1 MQRICLIVLS
11 VAIIAVGC
19 SERRAGRRV
28 EVDNTPRD
36 RVVQDG
42 PVKDDP
48 IKDKN
53 GKGSDPLQP
62 VKNPPKDE
70 VLAKL
75 PELTTE
81 EKYEAALARATDLV
95 AEQKYEKALEVL
107 TEAQKLKDTGAVQR
121 EIYRIEA
128 ILAGR
133 EAASKALADVKAILQ
148 DGKPEEAA
156 RLATEALGQFG
167 GSDVAEALARLQ
179 QQAEAE
185 LNAAITTAATKAQ
198 RVNQL
203 RRSAAEALRE
213 EIPNLRAA
221 TVALEQAQALEPTE
235 EMARQLDDLREKLR
249 IYDENRQRAQALR
262 RDPLR
267 LPEAIEAL
275 ETSRKVWPTVQ
286 VRQELD
292 EFRLLQARRRDRLS
306 VAPFEIRA
314 DLGFPA
320 AGQTIADEL
329 LPHFKARF
337 DLVERAQL
345 ARLADEMKLE
355 SNAFFDNTEDRREL
369 GRLAKIRYL
378 VVGSVSPL
386 GGITVQARLV
396 EVETGLIVQTGRITA
411 ANLDELLP
419 RLKQLAVLLQ
429 MSDEQKAAY
438 EAEIQRTIRPVET
451 VSAQAVNWNELPPPP
466 PPPPEEA
473 IVAAPPVVTISPAP
487 IARGGIVL
495 EDFNR
500 LPPLVLTPL
509 APPSPPPVLAVALEA
524 YPERRNRLL
533 RLSLELGDRL
543 FRRGRIRDAQRHFS
557 LALSLAGPRREIELR
572 LDACRGLVAPIA
584 PPVVVVPP
592 PVVVSPPPVVIGPPP
607 VVVAPPPPVVI
618 VAPVRPR
625 MAIFGFVPGRADL
638 VPPATTDLLAEQLAW
653 YMGGSYE
660 IIDRGEVSWYMG
672 RLGLTMREVLTD
684 PVARR
689 CLAQALNARFFV
701 FGTLRETASFDVDTH
716 LFDAETNQRTGTA
729 SIHVKDTNEL
739 KLRLGE
745 LARQLG
751 AKPDEKKV
759 LAANGAQS
767 EKYLNE
773 ARAALTKADYAT
785 ALATANEGLKRMPDS
800 VALRSLAAQARTQL
814 DRANAEAARAAE
826 ARKQA
831 AALEAARKKQQE
843 LALAAAEARA
853 KAEAAAKAR
862 SEAEKKAQEDR
873 RVKAAQSLR
882 AQAQAASAKGNHSE
896 AVRLLQSA
904 TALHPSDALFK
915 ELAQARAAEAEQK
928 KAASEAAQKA
938 AAEKAAKER
947 AEAQARLE
955 EARKKREAA
964 EKAAR
969 EAKHAQ
975 DKITSDALLKQAQ
988 DAFANKEFA
997 KAIELANSSRRV
1009 LANPQAEKLARDA
1022 QNELA
1027 LAKASA
1033 AERAKLAEEQKKRE
1047 AAEAEI
1053 RKNREAYTKALTL
1066 AHKLV
1071 QDGKLDQAEKEYL
1084 AAQKLFKTPEVQE
1097 GLRAVSVLRKQR
1109 AAAEEAA
1116 KKAKEAE
1123 AQRETRLKSLLATAS
1138 AAAKKG
1144 EFANAVKAYREAN
1157 TLKPNDVEILSGLSR
1172 AEADLQRQQE
1182 AQARAEELKKAKA
1195 AAAALITQG
1204 KQRLAAKQPKE
1215 AAELFRRALI
1225 QDASNAE
1232 ARSLLAQAE
1241 KQMPP
1246 LVDPAAKKRKEDFDL
1261 AMSAGQAALKKGNY
1275 TGAINAFREAL
1286 RLLPDDASATKALA
1300 DAQRAEKTAWYNNAM
1315 QRGAEA
1321 LKAKRFKEAFEAY
1334 DEALKSRPGD
1344 AKAIE
1349 GKRAAQMGLMP
1360 PKPEPLP
1367 KPDPKKQ
1374 AHDKALAAAL
1384 QALKAGQRAEALK
1397 QVNAALAALPDST
1410 QAATLK
1416 AEIERQMNEAQYAAF
1431 MKQAA
1436 EAMTKKQYRN
1446 AIVAYDEALK
1456 RKPKDPEASK
1466 GRAAAEAALKMP
1478 PPKPDP
1484 MPKPKPDPL
1493 PNPKVDP
1500 KPKPPELPADYIK
1513 DLTQAETLEK
1523 AKQYA
1528 KALPLYQ
1535 SALQRVAN
1543 DGGQS
1548 AAQARAW
1555 AGIGRSHHFLKQYAE
1570 AVRAYEE
1577 VLKRRPDDNAIK
1589 DALNRAKMKK

>member
-1 MQRICLIVLS
+1 MQRICFVVLS
-11 VAIIAVGC
+11 VAILTLGC
-19 SERRAGRRV
+19 SEKPPRPRV
-28 EVDNTPRD
+28 AVDNNDRD
-36 RVVQDG
+36 LL
-42 PVKDDP
+42 VKNDKV
-48 IKDKN
+48 KDKN
-53 GKGSDPLQP
+53 AKGIDPLP
-62 VKNPPKDE
+62 VKNPPRDE

-75 PELTTE
+75 PELTPDE
-81 EKYEAALARATDLV
+81 QYEAALARATDFV
-95 AEQKYEKALEVL
+95 AEQKYQKALDAL
-107 TEAQKLKDTGAVQR
+107 TEAQKIKDTGAVQR

-133 EAASKALADVKAILQ
+133 EAATKALSDVKGILA

-156 RLATEALGQFG
+156 RLASEALSQFG

-185 LNAAITTAATKAQ
+185 LNAAISSAASRTQ

-203 RRSAAEALRE
+203 RRSAADALRE
-213 EIPNLRAA
+213 EVPNLRAA
-221 TVALEQAQALEPTE
+221 AVALEQAQALEPADDI
-235 EMARQLDDLREKLR
+235 ARQLDDLREKIR
-249 IYDENRQRAQALR
+249 IYDENRQRASQLR

-267 LPEAIEAL
+267 LPEAIQAL
-275 ETSRKVWPTVQ
+275 ETCQNVWPTVQ
-286 VRQELD
+286 IRQELD
-292 EFRLLQARRRDRLS
+292 EFRLLLHRRRDRLA
-306 VAPFEIRA
+306 VAPFEVRA

-320 AGQTIADEL
+320 AGQTIAEEL

-345 ARLADEMKLE
+345 ARLADELKLE
-355 SNAFFDNTEDRREL
+355 ANAFFDNTEERREL

-386 GGITVQARLV
+386 GGFTVQARLV

-429 MSDEQKAAY
+429 MNDEQKAAY
-438 EAEIQRTIRPVET
+438 EAELQRAVQPVET
-451 VSAQAVNWNELPPPP
+451 VSARAVDWNELPPPP
-466 PPPPEEA
+466 PPPQEEA
-473 IVAAPPVVTISPAP
+473 IVPPAPLVTVSPAP
-487 IARGGIVL
+487 IPRGGIAL

-500 LPPLVLTPL
+500 LPPPVLVTPL
-509 APPSPPPVLAVALEA
+509 APPPPPPVLGVALEA

-533 RLSLELGDRL
+533 RLSLELGDGL
-543 FRRGRIRDAQRHFS
+543 FRRRRFREAQRHFA

-572 LDACRGLVAPIA
+572 LDACRRFA
-584 PPVVVVPP
+584 
-592 PVVVSPPPVVIGPPP
+592 PP
-607 VVVAPPPPVVI
+607 VVVAPPPVVIAPPPVVVTPAPI
-618 VAPVRPR
+618 VVAPPPPPVVLVAPLRPR
-625 MAIFGFVPGRADL
+625 MAIFGFVPGRPDL

-660 IIDRGEVSWYMG
+660 IIDRGEVCWYMG

-684 PVARR
+684 PLARR

-701 FGTLRETASFDVDTH
+701 FGTLQETASFNVDTH

-773 ARAALTKADYAT
+773 ARAALAKSDYAK
-785 ALATANEGLKRMPDS
+785 ALASANEGLKLLPDS
-800 VALRSLAAQARTQL
+800 VALRSLATQARTQL
-814 DRANAEAARAAE
+814 ERSQAEAARAAE

-862 SEAEKKAQEDR
+862 SQAEKKAQEER
-873 RVKAAQSLR
+873 RAKAAQSLR
-882 AQAQAASAKGNHSE
+882 TQAQAACAKGNYTE

-904 TALHPSDALFK
+904 TSLQASDDLFK
-915 ELAQARAAEAEQK
+915 ELAQARAKEAEQK
-928 KAASEAAQKA
+928 NLAAQAAQKA

-947 AEAQARLE
+947 AALQARLQE
-955 EARKKREAA
+955 ERKKREAA

-969 EAKHAQ
+969 EAKLAQ
-975 DKITSDALLKQAQ
+975 DKIASQAYLKQAQ
-988 DAFANKEFA
+988 DAFAKKEFA
-997 KAIELANSSRRV
+997 KAMELANSSRRL
-1009 LANPQAEKLARDA
+1009 LANPEADQLAREA
-1022 QNELA
+1022 QNQLA
-1027 LAKASA
+1027 LARANA

-1053 RKNREAYTKALTL
+1053 RKNREAYVKALTQAQQL
-1066 AHKLV
+1066 LKE
-1071 QDGKLDQAEKEYL
+1071 GKLDQAEKEYL
-1084 AAQKLFKTPEVQE
+1084 AAQKLFKTPEVEE
-1097 GLRAVSVLRKQR
+1097 GLRGLNVLRKQR

-1116 KKAKEAE
+1116 KKAKQAE
-1123 AQRETRLKSLLATAS
+1123 LERETRLKTLLATA
-1138 AAAKKG
+1138 AAATKKG
-1144 EFANAVKAYREAN
+1144 EWASAVKTYREAN
-1157 TLKPNDVEILSGLSR
+1157 TLKPNDVDILSALSK
-1172 AEADLQRQQE
+1172 AEAELQRQQE
-1182 AQARAEELKKAKA
+1182 AAARAEQDKKAKA
-1195 AAAALITQG
+1195 AAVALVAQG

-1215 AAELFRRALI
+1215 AAELFRRALV

-1241 KQMPP
+1241 KLLPSP
-1246 LVDPAAKKRKEDFDL
+1246 VDPAAKKRKEDFDL
-1261 AMSAGQAALKKGNY
+1261 AMSAGEAALKKGNY
-1275 TGAINAFREAL
+1275 TGAINAYREAL
-1286 RLLPDDASATKALA
+1286 RLIPDEPSASKALA
-1300 DAQRAEKTAWYNNAM
+1300 NAQAAQKNAAYTAAL

-1321 LKAKRFKEAFEAY
+1321 LKAKKFKEAFEAY
-1334 DEALKSRPGD
+1334 DEALKVRPGD
-1344 AKAIE
+1344 PKAIE
-1349 GKRAAQMGLMP
+1349 GKKAAQAGLTP
-1360 PKPEPLP
+1360 PPP
-1367 KPDPKKQ
+1367 PDPKKL
-1374 AHDKALAAAL
+1374 AHDQALAAAQ

-1397 QVNAALAALPDST
+1397 QANAALAALPLSKE
-1410 QAATLK
+1410 AAALK
-1416 AEIERQMNEAQYAAF
+1416 AEIERQINEAQYAAF

-1436 EAMTKKQYRN
+1436 EAMKQKQYRQ
-1446 AIVAYDEALK
+1446 ALSAYEEALK

-1466 GRAAAEAALKMP
+1466 GRAAAEAALKP

-1484 MPKPKPDPL
+1484 MPKPKPDP
-1493 PNPKVDP
+1493 
-1500 KPKPPELPADYIK
+1500 KPPQLPADFVK
-1513 DLTQAETLEK
+1513 ELTQAETLEK
-1523 AKQYA
+1523 AKQYD
-1528 KALPLYQ
+1528 KALALYQ
-1535 SALQRVAN
+1535 SALKRVAG
-1543 DGGQS
+1543 DAAQT

-1555 AGIGRSHHFLKQYAE
+1555 AGIGRSHHFLKQYDA
-1570 AVRAYEE
+1570 AVKAYEE
-1577 VLKRRPDDNAIK
+1577 VLKRRPGDATIQE
-1589 DALNRAKMKK
+1589 ALNRARMKK